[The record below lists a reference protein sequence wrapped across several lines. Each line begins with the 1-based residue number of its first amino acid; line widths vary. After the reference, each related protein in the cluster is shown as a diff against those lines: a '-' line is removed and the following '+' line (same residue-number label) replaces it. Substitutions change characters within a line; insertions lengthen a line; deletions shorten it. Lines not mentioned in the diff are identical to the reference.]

1 MMKLA
6 IALVLSGVLVSVPLL
21 AQEHKGMP
29 MKGGGMMDKMMEM
42 HGQMGEMQKGMGG
55 MMKGKGMMKGD
66 DMKEMEKMMDEGH
79 MSPGEMENMSKMM
92 GEMCAVMEQRCPMA
106 EPGKTGEGQ
115 DK

>member
-21 AQEHKGMP
+21 AQEQKGMQ

-42 HGQMGEMQKGMGG
+42 HGQMGEMQKSMGG
-55 MMKGKGMMKGD
+55 MMEGD

-79 MSPGEMENMSKMM
+79 MSPGEVENMSKMM
-92 GEMCAVMEQRCPMA
+92 GEMCGMMEQCCPMA